1 MIKIEG
7 RVRNLQIEDSK
18 IHPLKNIGKQAV
30 GSAMLGTLASSST
43 LMTNAPIMLM
53 AARGIDAK
61 TFTFEVSGYK
71 VIGQFTT
78 VQFQENDPLVIVVS
92 DEKEQERH
100 LAYSILDPQSGLLYM
115 LYEMGRSLKK
125 SYKNIWQQV
134 FIWSISASVI
144 FSGLFFIFDIFSGKE
159 ILHFYYLIE
168 SIKLF
173 ILILFALLVFFSVFM
188 NLVFRKN
195 FKQSAEL
202 SEEIFSILGFKN
214 VGEQDFYND
223 FIIKDGVNISVMEYR
238 KNLKG
243 PDPYP
248 EDYFDK
254 KKVNEL

>member
-18 IHPLKNIGKQAV
+18 IHPLKNIEKQAV
-30 GSAMLGTLASSST
+30 GSAMLGTLASSSA

-61 TFTFEVSGYK
+61 TFTCVVNGYK

-78 VQFQENDPLVIVVS
+78 VQFKDNDPLILVIS
-92 DEKEQERH
+92 EEKEQERH
-100 LAYSILDPQSGLLYM
+100 LAYSILDPRLGLLYM

-159 ILHFYYLIE
+159 ILHFSYLIE

-173 ILILFALLVFFSVFM
+173 ILIFFALLVFFSVFM
-188 NLVFRKN
+188 NLIFRKC
-195 FKQSAEL
+195 FTQSAEL
-202 SEEIFSILGFKN
+202 SEKIFSILGFKN
-214 VGEQDFYND
+214 VDEQDFYNN
-223 FIIKDGVNISVMEYR
+223 FIIKDGVHISVMEYR

-243 PDPYP
+243 QDPYP

-254 KKVNEL
+254 KKG